1 MQFVLCTYLSC
12 SIVDVIP
19 DGIDL
24 SHVFIGDNHRDV
36 KEGVNNV
43 YQYRWVRIIL
53 MQSQYITDVY
63 HQTVFPSLHLKQETK
78 LEEFKRYK
86 VCAAIDFPPVC

>member
-63 HQTVFPSLHLKQETK
+63 HQTVFSIGSSQTGNK
-78 LEEFKRYK
+78 
-86 VCAAIDFPPVC
+86 A